1 MTEATVAHRRYDGAT
16 IALHWTT
23 AALVLILFGT
33 SLAWNYG
40 PRGWDREALQS
51 IHISLGIALAAV
63 LIVRLAWRLLA
74 GRRLAAAGNSIT
86 ALLSRLV
93 HFALYLLLIVQAG
106 LGFGLRWVQGE
117 TFSFFGLFSVPA
129 LIAPNRGLER
139 VLETWHNITAW
150 TLIYLVAGHAAA
162 ALIHHYAAKDG
173 ILRRMLP
180 MRG

>member
-1 MTEATVAHRRYDGAT
+1 
-16 IALHWTT
+16 
-23 AALVLILFGT
+23 
-33 SLAWNYG
+33 
-40 PRGWDREALQS
+40 
-51 IHISLGIALAAV
+51 
-63 LIVRLAWRLLA
+63 
-74 GRRLAAAGNSIT
+74 
-86 ALLSRLV
+86 V

-162 ALIHHYAAKDG
+162 ALIHHYAAKVG

-180 MRG
+180 MRS

>member
-1 MTEATVAHRRYDGAT
+1 MTETVPDHSRYDGVT
-16 IALHWTT
+16 IAFHWIT

-40 PRGWDREALQS
+40 PRTWDRDLLQTT
-51 IHISLGIALAAV
+51 HVSLGIALAAV
-63 LIVRLAWRLLA
+63 LVLRLVWRWLA
-74 GRRLAAAGNSIT
+74 GRRLATVGNAVT
-86 ALLSRLV
+86 APLSRLV
-93 HFALYLLLIVQAG
+93 HFALYLLLVIQTG

-117 TFSFFGLFSVPA
+117 TFSFFGLFDVPA

-139 VLETWHNITAW
+139 VVENWHNITAW

-173 ILRRMLP
+173 VLRRMLP
-180 MRG
+180 IGG